1 MTTQA
6 RLKQVGL
13 FTDLPDEDLA
23 YLCRD
28 VTEVAMA
35 PGELLFAEGAPGD
48 QAYVV
53 LDGSLVVT
61 KATGRREAVLA
72 VRGPGTVIG
81 EMALLQATPRGAT
94 VRAQTAVRLLAIPK
108 DTFDG
113 LLHSSPTATEAVF
126 RSMIQRM
133 QETNEQLR
141 LSERMA
147 QLGTLTA
154 GVAHELNNPAAAVRR
169 GSQRLE
175 EALERYTELLLTAP
189 EDGGEARRLA
199 LALLPDAG
207 DERTLGGQGAG
218 RDALERADREAALED
233 RLDELGVADAWQLAP
248 DLADAGLTVDRV
260 SPLAEA
266 TTPAALADALRLLVA
281 ADAVRALVA
290 EVGEGARRL
299 STIVQAL
306 KGYAYLDRAPEQ
318 DVDLV
323 RGLEDTLV
331 LLAHKT
337 RGVTIERDYDPELP
351 TIVGLGGELN
361 QVWTNLLDNACDA
374 VAGLTDRTP
383 MVTLRAHRDGDD
395 VVVEVEDNGPGI
407 PAELQPKVFD
417 AFFTTKP
424 PGQGTGLGLQISYR
438 IVTEEH
444 GGSLTVSSQPG
455 RTVFRATLP
464 IHGVPAVAASDPD
477 DPDEGAAAMA
487 SEKCEHLLA
496 VENTPKPEGGCEQ
509 CLAVGDTWVHLR
521 FCVSCGQIGCCDD
534 SKNRHAR
541 KHHEAT
547 GHPVMR
553 TKEPGENWAWCF
565 ADDMGRALPDAPT
578 AGPDAAAGG

>member
-1 MTTQA
+1 MTIQL

-28 VTEVAMA
+28 VTEVALR
-35 PGELLFAEGAPGD
+35 PGVLLFAEGEPGD
-48 QAYVV
+48 HAYVV
-53 LDGSLVVT
+53 LDGELVVT

-72 VRGPGTVIG
+72 VRGPGTVLG
-81 EMALLQATPRGAT
+81 EMALLQETPRGAT
-94 VRAQTAVRLLAIPK
+94 VRARTAARLLAIPK
-108 DTFDG
+108 ATFDG
-113 LLHSSPTATEAVF
+113 LLRSSPTATEAVF

-133 QETNEQLR
+133 QETGEQLR

-169 GSQRLE
+169 GAQRLD
-175 EALERYTELLLTAP
+175 EALDRYTELLLTVP
-189 EDGGEARRLA
+189 EDGGETRRSA
-199 LALLPDAG
+199 LALLEDATG
-207 DERTLGGQGAG
+207 GERTLGARGAG
-218 RDALERADREAALED
+218 LDALERADREAELEE
-233 RLDELGVADAWQLAP
+233 RLEEVGVPDAWQLAP
-248 DLADAGLTVDRV
+248 DLVDAGLTADRLA
-260 SPLAEA
+260 PLVAA
-266 TTPAALADALRLLVA
+266 ASPAALADAVRLLVA
-281 ADAVRALVA
+281 ADGVRTLVA

-299 STIVQAL
+299 SSIVQAL

-337 RGVTIERDYDPELP
+337 RDVTIERDYDPDLP

-383 MVTLRAHRDGDD
+383 TVTLRTRRADD
-395 VVVEVEDNGPGI
+395 EVVVEVEDNGHGI
-407 PAELQPKVFD
+407 PPEIQPKVFD
-417 AFFTTKP
+417 VFFTTKP
-424 PGQGTGLGLQISYR
+424 PGQGTGLGLQLSYR

-444 GGSLTVSSQPG
+444 GGTLTVTSEPG
-455 RTVFRATLP
+455 RTVFRVVLP
-464 IHGVPAVAASDPD
+464 IHGVPAVPADAADDPAD
-477 DPDEGAAAMA
+477 LDEPDEGAAAMA

-509 CLAVGDTWVHLR
+509 CLAAGDTWVHLR
-521 FCVSCGQIGCCDD
+521 FCVTCGQIGCCDD

-547 GHPVMR
+547 GHPAMR

-565 ADDMGRALPDAPT
+565 ADDMGRALPET
-578 AGPDAAAGG
+578 